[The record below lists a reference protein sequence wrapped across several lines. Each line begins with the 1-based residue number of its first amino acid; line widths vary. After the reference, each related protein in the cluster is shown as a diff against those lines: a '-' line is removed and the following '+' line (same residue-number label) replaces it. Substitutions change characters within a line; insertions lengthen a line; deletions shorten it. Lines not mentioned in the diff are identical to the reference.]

1 MAVRVC
7 ACVGCTGH
15 PGSCPELTTQRHC
28 DTCRPVRERAR
39 GTRQQRG
46 YGKAHDD
53 LRARWK
59 PKVEACTVH
68 CHAKVCVMPSGRLI
82 LPGQPWDLGHTDDR
96 TAWTGPEHASCNRA
110 AGGRAAHGG

>member
-1 MAVRVC
+1 MPRAMRVC
-7 ACVGCTGH
+7 TQ
-15 PGSCPELTTQRHC
+15 PGCPELTNGGRCASHRTEY
-28 DTCRPVRERAR
+28 ERQR

-46 YGKAHDD
+46 YGSEHDR

-68 CHAKVCVMPSGRLI
+68 CHAKVCVMPVRLI
-82 LPGQPWDLGHTDDR
+82 LPGQLWDLGHTDDR
-96 TAWTGPEHASCNRA
+96 TAWTGPEHATCNRA